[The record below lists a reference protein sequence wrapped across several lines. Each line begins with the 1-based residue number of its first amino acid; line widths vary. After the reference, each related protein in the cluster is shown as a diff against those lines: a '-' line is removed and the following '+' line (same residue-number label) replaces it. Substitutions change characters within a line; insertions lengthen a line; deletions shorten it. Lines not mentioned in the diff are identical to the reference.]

1 MRIGSDG
8 LTDHL
13 LLRAVS
19 DEVMRL
25 SRRRTTSYPG
35 SVLDESAFRIL
46 WCLAETDAR
55 TLRDLAATL
64 QLEQSTIS
72 RQVSA
77 AIKHELVERYAG
89 DRQARLLR
97 PTDRGREAY
106 LHDARLRGTVLSR
119 ALAELGQGR
128 VEALVSELRAL
139 NDALDRAHGARD

>member
-1 MRIGSDG
+1 MTIGSDG
-8 LTDHL
+8 LTDHA
-13 LLRAVS
+13 LLRAIS
-19 DEVMRL
+19 DEMMRL

-55 TLRDLAATL
+55 TPRDLAATL

-77 AIKHELVERYAG
+77 AIGHDLVERYAG
-89 DRQARLLR
+89 DGQARLLR

-106 LHDARLRGTVLSR
+106 LHDARLRGAVLSR
-119 ALAELGQGR
+119 ALAELGQDR
-128 VEALVSELRAL
+128 AEALVTELHAL
-139 NDALDRAHGARD
+139 NDALDRAHARD